1 VIRRQGS
8 SKRRVLA
15 GAVISGAL
23 LIVVVIVVIVRAVDG
38 GGDGRLAPRA
48 TSTSSPVPSGATAS
62 DSAAPTAASSEGTA
76 VPSPSLGTPRS
87 LGSGAPEPIEPV
99 KTKKAV
105 PLNTTGDFGTGLT
118 VRLSSI
124 AAVKGTATVPGEIA
138 GPAIKLTVVA
148 RNGADR
154 AVDLNS
160 VVVFVS
166 FGRERTPASELSE
179 GARPLTGRVAPDDSR
194 TGTYI
199 YTVPEDER
207 EQLRVEI
214 SYSGKAPTVAFE
226 GAVES

>member
-1 VIRRQGS
+1 MGTFVIRRQGT
-8 SKRRVLA
+8 SKRTVLV
-15 GAVISGAL
+15 GAVIAGVL
-23 LIVVVIVVIVRAVDG
+23 LIVVVIVVILRAG
-38 GGDGRLAPRA
+38 QAPI
-48 TSTSSPVPSGATAS
+48 SSPVPSSTIPS
-62 DSAAPTAASSEGTA
+62 DSAAPTATSSEWTA

-105 PLNTTGDFGTGLT
+105 ALDTTGDFGTGLT
-118 VRLSSI
+118 VRLSRI
-124 AAVKGTATVPGEIA
+124 APVKGTANVPGEIA

-148 RNGADR
+148 RNRADR

-166 FGRERTPASELSE
+166 FGRKRTPASELSD
-179 GARPLTGRVAPDDSR
+179 GARPLKGSVAPDDSR

-207 EQLRVEI
+207 EQVRVEI
-214 SYSGKAPTVAFE
+214 SYSSEAPTVAFE
-226 GAVES
+226 GRVAG